1 MQKWSV
7 LFPVRV
13 QMRIWIRALCSVALM
28 LSHTISSHMLNFLS
42 LHIYL
47 VGICRITYSLFCL
60 CVLYRSFTIFPCSI
74 HFIYYLCTS
83 SCRCFFLF
91 SLYLSVTTATAAVA
105 WPKLFQLTKSVQNS
119 NKTNSHFIVGPWLDV
134 LLFVFCVWVGAAV
147 AVYVC
152 TTEKYQQTDPKSS
165 K

>member
-1 MQKWSV
+1 MHVWANAIRLEKVLWIWIGSKWVFHLFDSPILHCQSLLAEIYGLVCVCVSSWMLVQKWSV

-74 HFIYYLCTS
+74 HISFIIYAHQ
-83 SCRCFFLF
+83 
-91 SLYLSVTTATAAVA
+91 VAAVFFCFLSISRS
-105 WPKLFQLTKSVQNS
+105 PPPPPPSLGQNCF
-119 NKTNSHFIVGPWLDV
+119 N
-134 LLFVFCVWVGAAV
+134 
-147 AVYVC
+147 
-152 TTEKYQQTDPKSS
+152 
-165 K
+165 